1 MRVLCLKVLVRNR
14 DLRANEKNE
23 YSSNKTNVAVHE
35 FSFNFC
41 FIAAILILF
50 RLPVNCAR
58 KNSYEIVINGQ
69 KKMSMAAI
77 KQKLKV
83 NSCKVTF
90 DLLLLYS
97 LSRRPLWLVGWLKP
111 LIKLPIGHQN
121 GQKLVGP
128 CINMWYMIPSD
139 RRKFEQE
146 TKLNSTFRYFDDVIL
161 QKVWGLVYRWPRYF
175 RLNRYDNFSML
186 IIWWRPWHPGHML
199 IHGPTRFW
207 PVSCPIGVL

>member
-1 MRVLCLKVLVRNR
+1 
-14 DLRANEKNE
+14 
-23 YSSNKTNVAVHE
+23 
-35 FSFNFC
+35 
-41 FIAAILILF
+41 
-50 RLPVNCAR
+50 
-58 KNSYEIVINGQ
+58 
-69 KKMSMAAI
+69 MSMAAI

-207 PVSCPIGVL
+207 PVSCPIGGFIRGYTHPTCHTGLRENAFFGFKTQNLTCRSENSCKATFVLLLLYSFFSVCP